1 MITNPSDVTNSPWEL
16 KIDSFGSPEVAN
28 LLNAN
33 KAYVEAM
40 SDLMLKQV
48 GICLNHISK
57 PSDFQFVADFIHQ
70 HFAIHFEAFSILSNS
85 DLPRFLDP
93 DLTVK
98 IEPEAFTQRLTD
110 LELPTPNNDCPII
123 RNLDWLPELF
133 NLNLTERK
141 LLLWSYCSSNTD
153 GRALDCA
160 LIHIAIDKKYAYE
173 SLAVL
178 LDEPVEDVEAC
189 FKTPNK
195 LSSLMLLG
203 CNVWYCDLLMLGH
216 YLSGTEFLAYLL
228 EEPHQSKDD
237 LLSCFNKSPL
247 HWHPPPLPEDVL
259 ELNACYEPPMASAMR
274 ATALSQPLNA
284 RHIATFIA
292 SFTGHSFSQ
301 KLLSPLAG
309 HIDYL
314 ALLTAVKQ
322 AAIHCCRARQPLTEF
337 AVLKAL
343 YSAAS

>member
-1 MITNPSDVTNSPWEL
+1 MIINPPDETNETWCP
-16 KIDSFGSPEVAN
+16 KIDSLGSPEVASP
-28 LLNAN
+28 LNAN

-48 GICLNHISK
+48 GMCLNQISK
-57 PSDFQFVADFIHQ
+57 PSDFQFVADLIHQ
-70 HFAIHFEAFSILSNS
+70 HFAMHFEAFSILSNS

-93 DLTVK
+93 DLNVK
-98 IEPEAFTQRLTD
+98 IEPEAFTQKLTD
-110 LELPTPNNDCPII
+110 LELPKPHDDCSII
-123 RNLDWLPELF
+123 RNLDWLTDLF
-133 NLNLTERK
+133 NLTFTERK
-141 LLLWSYCSSNTD
+141 VLLWSYCTWNTY
-153 GRALDCA
+153 GRSLDCA
-160 LIHIAIDKKYAYE
+160 LVHIEVDKNYAYE

-178 LDEPVEDVEAC
+178 LDESFAEIEKCYNA
-189 FKTPNK
+189 PNK
-195 LSSLMLLG
+195 LASLMLLG
-203 CNVWYCDLLMLGH
+203 CNVWHCDLLMLGH
-216 YLSGTEFLAYLL
+216 YLSGSEFLADLL
-228 EEPHQSKDD
+228 EQPHKSKDD
-237 LLSCFNKSPL
+237 LLNCFNKSPL

-259 ELNACYEPPMASAMR
+259 ELNAWYEPPMASAMR

-314 ALLTAVKQ
+314 TILTAVKR
-322 AAIHCCRARQPLTEF
+322 AAIHCCRAQQPLTEF

>member
-98 IEPEAFTQRLTD
+98 IEPEAFTQKLAS
-110 LELPTPNNDCPII
+110 LELPEPNEDCPII
-123 RNLDWLPELF
+123 RNLVWLTDLF
-133 NLNLTERK
+133 NLTFTERK
-141 LLLWSYCSSNTD
+141 VLLWSYCTWNTY
-153 GRALDCA
+153 GRSLDCA
-160 LIHIAIDKKYAYE
+160 LVHIEVDKNYAYE

-178 LDEPVEDVEAC
+178 LDESFAEIEKCYV
-189 FKTPNK
+189 TPNK
-195 LSSLMLLG
+195 LASLMLSG
-203 CNVWYCDLLMLGH
+203 CNVWQCDLLMLGH
-216 YLSGTEFLAYLL
+216 YLSGSEFLADLL
-228 EEPHQSKDD
+228 EQPHKSKDD
-237 LLSCFNKSPL
+237 LLNCFNKSPL
-247 HWHPPPLPEDVL
+247 LWHPPALPEDVMKL
-259 ELNACYEPPMASAMR
+259 SAWYESPMASAMR

>member
-1 MITNPSDVTNSPWEL
+1 MITNPPDKTNEPWEP
-16 KIDSFGSPEVAN
+16 KVESVASPEVAN
-28 LLNAN
+28 SLNAN

-40 SDLMLKQV
+40 SALMLKHV

-57 PSDFQFVADFIHQ
+57 PSDFQFVADLIQQ
-70 HFAIHFEAFSILSNS
+70 HFAIHFEASLILGNS

-98 IEPEAFTQRLTD
+98 IEPEAFTQKLTD
-110 LELPTPNNDCPII
+110 LELPKPHDDCSII
-123 RNLDWLPELF
+123 RNLDWLTDLF
-133 NLNLTERK
+133 NLTFTERK
-141 LLLWSYCSSNTD
+141 VLLWSYCTWNTY
-153 GRALDCA
+153 GRSLDCA
-160 LIHIAIDKKYAYE
+160 LVHIEVDKNYAYE

-178 LDEPVEDVEAC
+178 LDESFAEIEKCYV
-189 FKTPNK
+189 TPNK
-195 LSSLMLLG
+195 LASLMLSG
-203 CNVWYCDLLMLGH
+203 CNVWQCDLLMLGH
-216 YLSGTEFLAYLL
+216 YLSGSEFLADLL
-228 EEPHQSKDD
+228 EQPHKSKDD
-237 LLSCFNKSPL
+237 LLNCFNKSPL
-247 HWHPPPLPEDVL
+247 LWHPPALPEDVMKL
-259 ELNACYEPPMASAMR
+259 SAWYEPPMASAMR

-314 ALLTAVKQ
+314 TILTAVKQ